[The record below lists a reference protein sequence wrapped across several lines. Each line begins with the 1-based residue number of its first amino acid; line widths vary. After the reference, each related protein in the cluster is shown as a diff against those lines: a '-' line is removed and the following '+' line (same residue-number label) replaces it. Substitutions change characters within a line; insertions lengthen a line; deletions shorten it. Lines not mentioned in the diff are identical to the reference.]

1 MKRLVLDQ
9 MHSPS
14 LTPKVTSFYLHE
26 LFILASSFTTSVPCT
41 LFFSFPHVLSL
52 RHPVSPLC
60 HRVVGDTGAA
70 GENPSYLQQQ
80 LLWPLWVSIEGA
92 ETTNNFLFIKKKLWE
107 MLFIISLSP
116 NWLLYLLL
124 LSRTQ
129 RLFICCCKWKIKAA
143 NPHI

>member
-92 ETTNNFLFIKKKLWE
+92 ETKNNFLFIKKKIVRNALHNFLE
-107 MLFIISLSP
+107 PKLTSLFASFVQNSKTF
-116 NWLLYLLL
+116 YLLL
-124 LSRTQ
+124 
-129 RLFICCCKWKIKAA
+129 
-143 NPHI
+143 